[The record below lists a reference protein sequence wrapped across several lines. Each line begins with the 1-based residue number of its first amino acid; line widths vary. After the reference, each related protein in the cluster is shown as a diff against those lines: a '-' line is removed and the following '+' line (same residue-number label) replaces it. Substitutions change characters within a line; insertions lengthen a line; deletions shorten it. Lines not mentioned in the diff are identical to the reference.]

1 MSKYAEKRAG
11 EEADE
16 HVRTLAHRKSP
27 ISAVKYDYC
36 PDEAHARDCRSAGCR
51 VPSAALKDITRH
63 SALGTLVGAIVVLI
77 SRLATIPKTF
87 WEGDELLFA
96 AAIQKFD
103 PWSSRPHPPGY
114 PLYVG
119 LGKFFALF
127 TGDPFLALVALS
139 VIASVIG
146 FIALSIAF
154 RHILEDADLAV
165 CGALFFYFS
174 ASML

>member
-1 MSKYAEKRAG
+1 MAQDSG
-11 EEADE
+11 L
-16 HVRTLAHRKSP
+16 RTQHFL
-27 ISAVKYDYC
+27 
-36 PDEAHARDCRSAGCR
+36 G
-51 VPSAALKDITRH
+51 AALV
-63 SALGTLVGAIVVLI
+63 LV
-77 SRLATIPKTF
+77 SRLATMPKTF

-96 AAIQKFD
+96 AAVAKFD

-154 RHILEDADLAV
+154 RPILEDADLAV
-165 CGALFFYFS
+165 CGALLFYFS